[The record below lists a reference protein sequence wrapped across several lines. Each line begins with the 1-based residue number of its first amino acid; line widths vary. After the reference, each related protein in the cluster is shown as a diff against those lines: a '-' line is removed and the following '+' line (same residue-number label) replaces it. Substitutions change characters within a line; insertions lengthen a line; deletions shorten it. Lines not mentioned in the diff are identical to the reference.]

1 MSKIKRLQNCQR
13 QSTHVRVVRPPEMNE
28 FTTESAKH
36 TDDAQADIMGNV
48 YANMKEKQI
57 FKVISSQDR

>member
-1 MSKIKRLQNCQR
+1 MD
-13 QSTHVRVVRPPEMNE
+13 E

-57 FKVISSQDR
+57 FKVISSQDRWHYQ